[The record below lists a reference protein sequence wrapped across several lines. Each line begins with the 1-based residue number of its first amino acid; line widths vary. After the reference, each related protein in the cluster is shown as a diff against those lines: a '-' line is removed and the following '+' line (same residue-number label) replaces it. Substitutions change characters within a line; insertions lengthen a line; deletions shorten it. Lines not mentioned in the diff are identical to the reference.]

1 MGSFIE
7 FTGGYLMDPEAA
19 EGCQH
24 CPYKTADQYMHSKV
38 DIKDSDHWRNLGI
51 VFGFVAFNIITVFW
65 SMRIRTVG
73 VLASLRQ
80 KLNRGTWIVIHAY
93 IPHTCSRMYLLKR

>member
-51 VFGFVAFNIITVFW
+51 VFGFVAFNISTVFW

-73 VLASLRQ
+73 VLASLRLEA
-80 KLNRGTWIVIHAY
+80 K
-93 IPHTCSRMYLLKR
+93 SRHVDCDSCIYTAYLLENVLT